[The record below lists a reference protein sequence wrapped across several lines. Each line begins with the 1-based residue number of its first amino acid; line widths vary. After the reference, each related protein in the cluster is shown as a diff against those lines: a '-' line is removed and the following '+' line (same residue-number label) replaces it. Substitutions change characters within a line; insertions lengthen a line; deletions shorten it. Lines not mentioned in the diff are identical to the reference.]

1 MKYSITRMLLVTAAV
16 IIVPTHVFAETV
28 TDTSNSSTKVIHYTQ
43 SSPRAETRTS
53 TTYHP
58 VAFYDNEGYVREDN
72 RTVIQAMQ
80 QALRDAGFYKLGDV
94 NGVWTQHTADALY
107 SYQKA
112 NGLRPT
118 ARLDYV
124 TGQKLGMVMPAE
136 DKSMEG
142 STRAPA
148 PNGTTRHAMGMSGR
162 RVIQDPTNVVYD
174 EYDSNGNLISRD
186 INGNRVMNGS
196 TERHAEMDRNTYHR
210 EYRHLN
216 ESKVQDLQQNLAD
229 AGFYKGG
236 VDGVWGPQTAKAL
249 RSYQAAN
256 GLRATGKLNS
266 ATIEKLGM
274 VESEN
279 DVAPAA
285 GQ

>member
-1 MKYSITRMLLVTAAV
+1 MKYSITKMLLVTAAV
-16 IIVPTHVFAETV
+16 ILVPTHVFAETV
-28 TDTSNSSTKVIHYTQ
+28 TDTSTNHVVHYTQ
-43 SSPRAETRTS
+43 ASSPDTHIR
-53 TTYHP
+53 TTYRP

-112 NGLRPT
+112 NGLRAS
-118 ARLDYV
+118 ARLDYA
-124 TGQKLGMVMPAE
+124 TGQKLGMVMPAM

-186 INGNRVMNGS
+186 VNGNRMIDGS
-196 TERHAEMDRNTYHR
+196 TERHAEMDRDTYHR
-210 EYRHLN
+210 EYRHID

-279 DVAPAA
+279 NVAPAA